1 MAAAARFDPKAFLTK
16 MGEGKTITRYKPGE
30 IIFKQG
36 EPAEAVY
43 YLQYGS
49 IKESV
54 VSGQGREAVVGMLDP
69 GLFFGTACLDGP
81 MVRTS
86 TATAVKASMVT
97 AINRDAM
104 NAMLNGRLEFAHL
117 FRVYQLHLTSRLE
130 ADKIDLMFNSIERR
144 LARALLILAHYG
156 VRGGAPQKIGSDI
169 SQELIAEMIGT
180 TRPRVNHFMTKFR
193 KLGLIRYNGGIEVS
207 PNLLEFV
214 MHELPKVENDE

>member
-1 MAAAARFDPKAFLTK
+1 MAATRFDPKAFLTK
-16 MGEGKTITRYKPGE
+16 VGEGKTITRYKPGE

-36 EPAEAVY
+36 EPAGAVY

-49 IKESV
+49 VKESV
-54 VSGQGREAVVGMLDP
+54 VSDQGREAVVGMLEP

-81 MVRTS
+81 EVRTS

-97 AINRDAM
+97 AISREAM
-104 NAMLNGRLEFAHL
+104 NAMLNGRLEFAQL

-130 ADKIDLMFNSIERR
+130 ADKIDLMFNSIEKR

-156 VRGGAPQKIGSDI
+156 SATPRKIGPDI
-169 SQELIAEMIGT
+169 SQELIAEVIGT

-193 KLGLIRYNGGIEVS
+193 KLGLIKYNGGIEVS
-207 PNLLEFV
+207 PALLSFV
-214 MHELPKVENDE
+214 NELPKTENVD

>member
-1 MAAAARFDPKAFLTK
+1 MAATRFDPKAFLTK
-16 MGEGKTITRYKPGE
+16 VGEGKTITRYRPGE

-36 EPAEAVY
+36 EPAGAVY

-49 IKESV
+49 VKESV
-54 VSGQGREAVVGMLDP
+54 VSDQGREAVVGMLEP

-81 MVRTS
+81 AVRGS

-97 AINRDAM
+97 AIAKDAM

-144 LARALLILAHYG
+144 LARALLILARYG
-156 VRGGAPQKIGSDI
+156 DGTAPQKIGRASCR
-169 SQELIAEMIGT
+169 E
-180 TRPRVNHFMTKFR
+180 RV
-193 KLGLIRYNGGIEVS
+193 
-207 PNLLEFV
+207 
-214 MHELPKVENDE
+214 

>member
-1 MAAAARFDPKAFLTK
+1 MAATRFDPKAFLTK
-16 MGEGKTITRYKPGE
+16 VGEGKTITRYKPGE

-36 EPAEAVY
+36 EPAGAVY

-54 VSGQGREAVVGMLDP
+54 VSDQGREAVVGMLEP

-81 MVRTS
+81 TVRTS

-97 AINRDAM
+97 AITKEAM
-104 NAMLNGRLEFAHL
+104 NAMLNGRLEFAQL

-130 ADKIDLMFNSIERR
+130 ADKIDLLFNSIEKR
-144 LARALLILAHYG
+144 LARALLILARYG
-156 VRGGAPQKIGSDI
+156 ADRTPQKIGADI

-180 TRPRVNHFMTKFR
+180 TRPRVNYFMTKFR
-193 KLGLIRYNGGIEVS
+193 KLGYIKYNGGIEVS
-207 PNLLEFV
+207 PALLSFV
-214 MHELPKVENDE
+214 LSELPKTENAD

>member
-1 MAAAARFDPKAFLTK
+1 MAATRFDPKTFLTK
-16 MGEGKTITRYKPGE
+16 VGEGKTITRYRPGE

-36 EPAEAVY
+36 EAAGAVY

-49 IKESV
+49 VKESV
-54 VSGQGREAVVGMLDP
+54 VSDQGREAVVGMLEP

-81 MVRTS
+81 EVRMS

-97 AINRDAM
+97 AITKEAM
-104 NAMLNGRLEFAHL
+104 NAMLNGRLEFAQL

-130 ADKIDLMFNSIERR
+130 ADKIDLLFNSIEKR
-144 LARALLILAHYG
+144 LARALLILARYG
-156 VRGGAPQKIGSDI
+156 GDGTTPQKIGSDI

-180 TRPRVNHFMTKFR
+180 TRPRVNYFMTKFR

-207 PNLLEFV
+207 PSLLSIV
-214 MHELPKVENDE
+214 MNDPPKSDNVE

>member
-1 MAAAARFDPKAFLTK
+1 MAATRFDPKAFLTK
-16 MGEGKTITRYKPGE
+16 VGEGKTITRYRPGE

-36 EPAEAVY
+36 EPAGAVY

-49 IKESV
+49 VKESV
-54 VSGQGREAVVGMLDP
+54 VSDQGREAVVGMLEP
-69 GLFFGTACLDGP
+69 GLFFGTGCLDGP
-81 MVRTS
+81 ELRTS

-97 AINRDAM
+97 AITKEAM
-104 NAMLNGRLEFAHL
+104 NAMLNGRLEFAQL

-156 VRGGAPQKIGSDI
+156 DGTTPQKIGTDI

-193 KLGLIRYNGGIEVS
+193 KLGYIRYNGGIEVS
-207 PNLLEFV
+207 PALLSFV
-214 MHELPKVENDE
+214 LNELSKIESAD

>member
-1 MAAAARFDPKAFLTK
+1 MAATRFDPKAFLTK
-16 MGEGKTITRYKPGE
+16 VGDGKTITRYKPGE

-36 EPAEAVY
+36 EPAGAVY

-54 VSGQGREAVVGMLDP
+54 VSDQGREAVVGMLEP

-81 MVRTS
+81 AVRAS
-86 TATAVKASMVT
+86 TATAVKPSMVT
-97 AINRDAM
+97 AIAKEAM
-104 NAMLNGRLEFAHL
+104 NALLNGRLEFAQL

-144 LARALLILAHYG
+144 LARALLILARYG
-156 VRGGAPQKIGSDI
+156 VDGTTPQKIGSDI

-193 KLGLIRYNGGIEVS
+193 KLGYIKYNGGIEVS
-207 PNLLEFV
+207 PDLLSFV
-214 MHELPKVENDE
+214 MNELPKAENAD